1 MSGLHS
7 HIVFKTVAQIKDGF
21 VLLVIIRHCKKII
34 VNFSHK
40 ARGEKMH
47 FQNILDTTPIVKN
60 PKGIIQRQAVR
71 AIIVNENKILLIQTN
86 RGEYKFPGGGVEE
99 NESHAEAL
107 IREMREETGYI
118 NCIVKDLLG
127 IVIEQKMDEF
137 EVDYLFQMTSYYY
150 ICALTNK
157 ETVHQKLDAYETVQ
171 EFKPKWVNLEDAIK
185 QNETL
190 FTYPGMNN
198 WLKRETLVLNEVKEL
213 AIKRNKMTIKRNK

>member
-47 FQNILDTTPIVKN
+47 FQKILETTPLVKN
-60 PKGIIQRQAVR
+60 PKSIIQRHAVK
-71 AIIVNENKILLIQTN
+71 AIIIHENKILLIQTN
-86 RGEYKFPGGGVEE
+86 KGDFKFPGGGVEE
-99 NESHAEAL
+99 NENHIEAL
-107 IREMREETGYI
+107 LREVREETGYI
-118 NCIVKDLLG
+118 NFIVKDFFG
-127 IVIEQKMDEF
+127 IVIERKIDKF
-137 EVDYLFQMTSYYY
+137 KSDHLFQMNSYYY
-150 ICALTNK
+150 ICALKNK
-157 ETVHQKLDAYETVQ
+157 ETVHQELDAYETLQ